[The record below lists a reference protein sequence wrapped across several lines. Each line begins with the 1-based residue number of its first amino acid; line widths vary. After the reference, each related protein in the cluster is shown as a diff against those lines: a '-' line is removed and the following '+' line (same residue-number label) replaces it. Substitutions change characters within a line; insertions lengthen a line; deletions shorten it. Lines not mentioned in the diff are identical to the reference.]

1 MLGFRFE
8 VYLVHLQKY
17 LILFMVKKLLFFFF
31 IFPSFIFSQNDTL
44 IKGKVVSESNSL
56 EGIHILNISQ
66 KTVEIT
72 DARGYF
78 KMKVK
83 LNDTLQFSAVH
94 LEATKYIIK
103 PNDFNKELI
112 FVQMKSLISE
122 LDEITLTEYKN
133 INAVS
138 LGIIPANQ
146 KTYTPAERKLV
157 TAEEFHWYSPLLIP
171 LGGMS
176 VDGLINSVSG
186 RTSML
191 KKELVVERKEQLQ
204 AKTSDFFERKYFVET
219 LNIPDEYVDGFLFYI
234 VENERYARAMRD
246 RNKTMA
252 TFILSGLAVEY
263 LKLKEIEIE
272 KTPKDEK

>member
-1 MLGFRFE
+1 ML
-8 VYLVHLQKY
+8 
-17 LILFMVKKLLFFFF
+17 KKLLFFFF
-31 IFPSFIFSQNDTL
+31 ISPMFIFSQNDTL

-56 EGIHILNISQ
+56 EGIHIFNISQ
-66 KTVEIT
+66 KTGEIT

-78 KMKVK
+78 MIKVK
-83 LNDTLQFSAVH
+83 ISDTLQFSAVH
-94 LEATKYIIK
+94 LKATQYIIK
-103 PNDFNKELI
+103 QNDLKDELI

-133 INAVS
+133 INAVA

-146 KTYTPAERKLV
+146 KTYTPAERKL
-157 TAEEFHWYSPLLIP
+157 AAAGDFHWYSPLLIP

-176 VDGLINSVSG
+176 VDGLINSISG

-204 AKTSDFFERKYFVET
+204 AKTSDYFERKYFVET
-219 LNIPDEYVDGFLFYI
+219 LNIPEDYVDGFLFYI
-234 VENERYARAMRD
+234 VDNERYARAMKD
-246 RNKTMA
+246 KNKTMA
-252 TFILSGLAVEY
+252 AFILSGLAVEY

-272 KTPKDEK
+272 KSPKDEK